1 VWAGVADL
9 KGGSMTVG
17 ESERSVWVR
26 RLFLSCFRSYLTFDL
41 SLDRRPVV
49 LTGPNGAGKTNLLEA
64 ISLLAPGQG
73 LRGARL
79 SELLH
84 RGGPA
89 AQASPASLKWAVS
102 LELETPRGCR
112 SLGTA
117 LDTAADGRER
127 RSTKIDGE
135 PQRGQAS
142 LGEVFRLVWLTPQ
155 MDGLLREGP
164 ADRRRFLDRLVCA
177 YDPAHASRGH
187 AYDYAQRQRARLF
200 REGIEDPAWL
210 ASLEDAMARHGV
222 AQVAARRELVTR
234 LTRVAAG
241 FGPFP
246 SAQLDIEC
254 PIDSWLGEAPALA
267 VEDRFKEALA
277 RARAA
282 DRESGATTL
291 GPHRSDLLV
300 THRDKALP
308 ARLCSTGE
316 QKAVLLSVIIAHA
329 RLLALEL
336 GAAPVLLLD
345 EVIAHL
351 DRDRR
356 RALFEEILALGMQA
370 WMTGTDEAVF
380 AELGPSAQF
389 LALNESRLG
398 GQGRTGPAERRQ
410 GA

>member
-1 VWAGVADL
+1 VRAGVADR

-41 SLDRRPVV
+41 SLDRRP
-49 LTGPNGAGKTNLLEA
+49 
-64 ISLLAPGQG
+64 PGQG

-117 LDTAADGRER
+117 LDTVADGRER

-254 PIDSWLGEAPALA
+254 PIDSWLGEAPAL
-267 VEDRFKEALA
+267 
-277 RARAA
+277 
-282 DRESGATTL
+282 
-291 GPHRSDLLV
+291 GPG
-300 THRDKALP
+300 P
-308 ARLCSTGE
+308 GGGPGE
-316 QKAVLLSVIIAHA
+316 WGDDI
-329 RLLALEL
+329 
-336 GAAPVLLLD
+336 GAASQRSSGHP
-345 EVIAHL
+345 
-351 DRDRR
+351 
-356 RALFEEILALGMQA
+356 
-370 WMTGTDEAVF
+370 
-380 AELGPSAQF
+380 P
-389 LALNESRLG
+389 
-398 GQGRTGPAERRQ
+398 
-410 GA
+410 